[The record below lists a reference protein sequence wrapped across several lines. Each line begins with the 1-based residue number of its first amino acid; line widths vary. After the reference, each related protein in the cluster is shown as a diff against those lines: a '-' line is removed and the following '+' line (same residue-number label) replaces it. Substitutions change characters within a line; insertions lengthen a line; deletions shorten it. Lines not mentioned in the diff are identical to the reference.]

1 MKIKLIELLN
11 MKYNDHLKEG
21 FKFVFEDR
29 VYTLEDGN
37 MKNISGDCIGHEYII
52 ENILEEEVSVLT
64 PELVNI
70 NIDIATKYKRSVTK
84 KDVNNILANT
94 FIKTE
99 KYADKTTIVKAT
111 LPNGFVIVADSS
123 CVDPNNFD
131 MSVGEQECMKKIEDK
146 IWELEGYRLQCE
158 IGEK

>member
-1 MKIKLIELLN
+1 MKLKIIELLD
-11 MKYNDHLKEG
+11 MKYNDYLKEG

-37 MKNISGDCIGHEYII
+37 MKNISGDCIGHKYII
-52 ENILEEEVSVLT
+52 ENILEEEVSILT
-64 PELVNI
+64 PELV
-70 NIDIATKYKRSVTK
+70 DTKIISDKTSVTK
-84 KDVNNILANT
+84 ADIDNILANT

-99 KYADKTTIVKAT
+99 KYGEKTTIVKAT
-111 LPNGFVIVADSS
+111 LPNGFVIIADSS

-131 MSVGEQECMKKIEDK
+131 MSIGEQECMKKIEDK

-158 IGEK
+158 ISEE

>member
-1 MKIKLIELLN
+1 MKIKLIELLD
-11 MKYNDHLKEG
+11 MKYNDCLKEG

-37 MKNISGDCIGHEYII
+37 MKNISGDCIGHRYII
-52 ENILEEEVSVLT
+52 ENILEEEISVLT
-64 PELVNI
+64 PEL
-70 NIDIATKYKRSVTK
+70 IDTETISDKTSITK
-84 KDVNNILANT
+84 KDIDNILAKT

-99 KYADKTTIVKAT
+99 KYGDKTTIVKAT
-111 LPNGFVIVADSS
+111 LPNGFVIIADSS

-131 MSVGEQECMKKIEDK
+131 MFIGEKECMKKIEDK

-158 IGEK
+158 ISEE